1 MTEKTRTYTSDPTIS
16 DINDQD
22 LRSAMNE
29 FLEEDKKPAS
39 KFWNFASISGVAMV
53 FVALSLIVQTILNN
67 VLGIQLGADLSR
79 LVEILPVVGGILLV
93 LVGFGFLAGEKRAK
107 HKTKKQKRIKE
118 IEREISMASG
128 DKLDAFLNTE
138 KAEGPKTARPVD
150 GYAYSKS
157 KKLFKSRF
165 DKKISGVCGGL
176 ARYLGVN
183 STVVRLVFGLG
194 AIFGY
199 GSLVLVY
206 IALALILDKEPVEL
220 FDDFN

>member
-39 KFWNFASISGVAMV
+39 KFWNFASISGIAMV
-53 FVALSLIVQTILNN
+53 FVALSMVVQTLLSNIF
-67 VLGIQLGADLSR
+67 GIQFGADLAG

-93 LVGFGFLAGEKRAK
+93 QVGFGFLAGEKRAK
-107 HKTKKQKRIKE
+107 RKTKKQKRMDE
-118 IEREISMASG
+118 MEREISMASG
-128 DKLDAFLNTE
+128 DKLDAFLRTE
-138 KAEGPKTARPVD
+138 KTSGSKTARPID
-150 GYAYSKS
+150 SYAYTKS
-157 KKLFKSRF
+157 KKMFKSRY
-165 DKKISGVCGGL
+165 DKKIAGVCGGL

-183 STVVRLVFGLG
+183 STVVRLVFALG

-206 IALALILDKEPVEL
+206 FVLALVLDKEPVEML
-220 FDDFN
+220 DDFN